1 MKIKL
6 SPIAANAKTR
16 IEVQDDTLIYNGVSY
31 DLSAIP
37 EGGEVEAEAPA
48 VGKITRVNGVINITI
63 QYFYNSQNCKYE
75 ERFPNTDGYNI
86 EGVFNV

>member
-6 SPIAANAKTR
+6 SPIASNTKTT
-16 IEVQDDTLIYNGVSY
+16 IEVQGDTLIYNGVPY
-31 DLSAIP
+31 NMSAIP

-48 VGKITRVNGVINITI
+48 VGKITRENGVINITI
-63 QYFYNSQNCKYE
+63 QYFYNSQECTYE
-75 ERFPNTDGYNI
+75 ERFPNVDGYDI